1 MAWPLCKAV
10 CITEL
15 LLGIFK
21 KEPTPPLC
29 SEKGATVFCNRAIQ
43 WFNTNCL
50 ICLIWKIN
58 QTKLL
63 QKNDYYAGVIKFFSQ
78 PLVQDKWPVKI
89 HLSWR
94 IFYLSQNISV
104 IADLSVSCKYH
115 YFLLKNVI
123 QISIW
128 GDQGLKIFRL
138 LFSFT
143 TVHIT

>member
-1 MAWPLCKAV
+1 MHIVYIEFTVNICKPLLFVGSLFCDV
-10 CITEL
+10 SEL

-63 QKNDYYAGVIKFFSQ
+63 QKNDYY
-78 PLVQDKWPVKI
+78 D
-89 HLSWR
+89 
-94 IFYLSQNISV
+94 
-104 IADLSVSCKYH
+104 
-115 YFLLKNVI
+115 
-123 QISIW
+123 
-128 GDQGLKIFRL
+128 RL
-138 LFSFT
+138 F
-143 TVHIT
+143 